1 MVREI
6 SAIGGTRVVIDSA
19 GWMPRSNSPRDV
31 TNGVRNGVRNVG
43 TDGVA
48 RETAGASALHHRG
61 IDRIGITGQNEPVRR
76 LVLLAIG
83 LSALMWAM
91 NAGTRAVPPHDIFTM
106 CGGGSCQ
113 LSGVSHTPGDSDQ
126 QWCGRHHTIAALT
139 ESVWKSAPVLV
150 SLAAAPSARVF
161 DATRAVSSSDPPE
174 RPAPP
179 HLRPTP
185 LLI

>member
-1 MVREI
+1 MPGRMVSQVRRKVP
-6 SAIGGTRVVIDSA
+6 S
-19 GWMPRSNSPRDV
+19 
-31 TNGVRNGVRNVG
+31 GVN
-43 TDGVA
+43 
-48 RETAGASALHHRG
+48 HRR
-61 IDRIGITGQNEPVRR
+61 IDRIGITGQNDFVRR

-83 LSALMWAM
+83 LSAFLWAM
-91 NAGTRAVPPHDIFTM
+91 NAGTRTVPPHDIFTM

-126 QWCGRHHTIAALT
+126 QWCGQHHTIAALT
-139 ESVWKSAPVLV
+139 ESLWKSAPVLAE
-150 SLAAAPSARVF
+150 LAAGPSARVF
-161 DATRAVSSSDPPE
+161 DATRAVSSSDPPD